1 MGENKLM
8 SELKDL
14 VVLVTGASRG
24 TGKAIARKFLEE
36 GATVVA
42 TDLNAPDWNFEKA
55 PGKLIAKAMNVTD
68 AATVEKVVEE
78 INSKTTG
85 INVLVN
91 NAGITVESPIVDST
105 DKMFDSIMNVNL
117 RGPFN
122 TMRAVSK
129 NLIAKKQPGA
139 IVNIASIAGKNG
151 FQNCSIYGGS
161 KAGVIGFTR
170 SLAPELGPYD
180 ITVNA
185 VCPGSVDTVMLNS
198 VMENISKN
206 ANMNMKEVREMMA
219 SGIPMRRLQQ
229 PEDIAAICLFLA
241 SNGARNISGESL
253 NIDGGV
259 VRD

>member
-1 MGENKLM
+1 M
-8 SELKDL
+8 SELKNL

-24 TGKAIARKFLEE
+24 SGKAIAKKFLEE
-36 GATVVA
+36 GATVIA
-42 TDLNAPDWNFEKA
+42 TDLKAPEWNYEKA
-55 PGKLIAKAMNVTD
+55 PEKLMKKAMNVAD
-68 AATVEKVVEE
+68 GAAVDKIVEE
-78 INSKTTG
+78 VNLQTTG

-91 NAGITVESPIVDST
+91 NAGISAEAAIIDST

-117 RGPFN
+117 KGPFN
-122 TMRAVSK
+122 TMRAVCK

-161 KAGVIGFTR
+161 KAGLIGFTR

-185 VCPGSVDTVMLNS
+185 VCPGSVDTIMLQGVMD
-198 VMENISKN
+198 NISKN
-206 ANMNMKEVREMMA
+206 ANMEMKEVRKMMA

-229 PEDIAAICLFLA
+229 PEDIAAICVFLA
-241 SNGARNISGESL
+241 SNGARNISGESM

>member
-1 MGENKLM
+1 MN
-8 SELKDL
+8 ELKNL

-24 TGKAIARKFLEE
+24 TGKAISIKFLEA

-42 TDLNAPDWNFEKA
+42 TDLNAPDWTFDKA
-55 PGKLIAKAMNVTD
+55 PGKLITKAMNV
-68 AATVEKVVEE
+68 AYSATVEEVVKE

-85 INVLVN
+85 INILIN
-91 NAGITVESPIVDST
+91 NAGITAEVPLVDST

-117 RGPFN
+117 KGPFN
-122 TMRAVSK
+122 TMRAVTK

-180 ITVNA
+180 ITVNS

-206 ANMNMKEVREMMA
+206 ANMSMKEVREMMA
-219 SGIPMRRLQQ
+219 SGIPMGRLQQ
-229 PEDIAAICLFLA
+229 PDDIASICVFLA
-241 SNGARNISGESL
+241 SNGARNISGESM